1 MKSLTIFTTASQQ
14 LAARLFSRGRTQ
26 ADKQRGASAL
36 EYIVLAAAIIFI
48 VGILA
53 TNDEVQTTLKEAF
66 DGLFDSASGVAD
78 DAMPSAS
85 RISGR

>member
-1 MKSLTIFTTASQQ
+1 MKSLTIFTTASQR

-53 TNDEVQTTLKEAF
+53 TNTTVQNTFQSAF
-66 DGLFDSASGVAD
+66 ENLFSSAQN
-78 DAMPSAS
+78 P
-85 RISGR
+85 

>member
-1 MKSLTIFTTASQQ
+1 MKSLTIFTSVSQQ

-36 EYIVLAAAIIFI
+36 EYVMLAAVP

-53 TNDEVQTTLKEAF
+53 VVATTFGAEGEVAGEVGRADNQAAAIV
-66 DGLFDSASGVAD
+66 DG
-78 DAMPSAS
+78 
-85 RISGR
+85 

>member
-53 TNDEVQTTLKEAF
+53 TNETVQTTLETAF
-66 DGLFDSASGVAD
+66 NNLFTDAEGVAD
-78 DAMPSAS
+78 G
-85 RISGR
+85 SGT

>member
-1 MKSLTIFTTASQQ
+1 MKSLTIFTNVSQQ

-36 EYIVLAAAIIFI
+36 EYVMLAAVL

-53 TNDEVQTTLKEAF
+53 VVATTFGDGNNPIVDIFNDLFGKAETTAGT
-66 DGLFDSASGVAD
+66 DG
-78 DAMPSAS
+78 
-85 RISGR
+85 

>member
-1 MKSLTIFTTASQQ
+1 MKSLTVFTNVSQQ

-53 TNDEVQTTLKEAF
+53 TNETVQTTLETAFNNLFTEAQ
-66 DGLFDSASGVAD
+66 GVAD
-78 DAMPSAS
+78 GAGD
-85 RISGR
+85 GT

>member
-1 MKSLTIFTTASQQ
+1 MKSLTIFTTASQR

-36 EYIVLAAAIIFI
+36 EYVVLAAAIIFI

-53 TNDEVQTTLKEAF
+53 TNDGVRTTLETAFNNLFTEAEGMA
-66 DGLFDSASGVAD
+66 DGAGE
-78 DAMPSAS
+78 
-85 RISGR
+85 G

>member
-1 MKSLTIFTTASQQ
+1 MKSLTIFTNVSQQ

-53 TNDEVQTTLKEAF
+53 TNTTVQTTFQSAF
-66 DGLFDSASGVAD
+66 ENLFSSAQN
-78 DAMPSAS
+78 P
-85 RISGR
+85 

>member
-1 MKSLTIFTTASQQ
+1 MKSSTVFTNASQQ
-14 LAARLFSRGRTQ
+14 RAARLFSRGRTQ

-53 TNDEVQTTLKEAF
+53 TNETVQTTLENAF
-66 DGLFDSASGVAD
+66 KQLFS
-78 DAMPSAS
+78 DATAKNPN
-85 RISGR
+85 

>member
-36 EYIVLAAAIIFI
+36 EYIVLAAVIVIAIITALTTTDIASKITDTFQTI
-48 VGILA
+48 V
-53 TNDEVQTTLKEAF
+53 DQ
-66 DGLFDSASGVAD
+66 
-78 DAMPSAS
+78 MPSG
-85 RISGR
+85 SGDETEA

>member
-36 EYIVLAAAIIFI
+36 EYIVLAAVIVIAIITALTTTDIASKFTDTFQTI
-48 VGILA
+48 V
-53 TNDEVQTTLKEAF
+53 DQ
-66 DGLFDSASGVAD
+66 
-78 DAMPSAS
+78 MPSG
-85 RISGR
+85 SGDET

>member
-53 TNDEVQTTLKEAF
+53 TNETVQTTLETAFNNLFTEAE
-66 DGLFDSASGVAD
+66 GVAD
-78 DAMPSAS
+78 GD
-85 RISGR
+85 GT

>member
-1 MKSLTIFTTASQQ
+1 MKSLTIFTSVSQQ

-53 TNDEVQTTLKEAF
+53 TNETVQTTLETAFNNLFTEAQ
-66 DGLFDSASGVAD
+66 GVAD
-78 DAMPSAS
+78 SAGDDA
-85 RISGR
+85 GG

>member
-1 MKSLTIFTTASQQ
+1 MKSLTVFTNVSQQ

-53 TNDEVQTTLKEAF
+53 TNETVQTTLETAFNNLFTEAQ
-66 DGLFDSASGVAD
+66 GVAD
-78 DAMPSAS
+78 SAGDDA
-85 RISGR
+85 GG

>member
-1 MKSLTIFTTASQQ
+1 MKSLTVFTNVSQQ

-53 TNDEVQTTLKEAF
+53 TNDTVQGTLETAF
-66 DGLFDSASGVAD
+66 KQLFS
-78 DAMPSAS
+78 DATAKNPN
-85 RISGR
+85 

>member
-1 MKSLTIFTTASQQ
+1 MKSLTIFTTASQR

-36 EYIVLAAAIIFI
+36 EYVMLAAVL

-53 TNDEVQTTLKEAF
+53 FVATQYGGEDNPIVNIFNDLFGQAENTATNA
-66 DGLFDSASGVAD
+66 GAGGGS
-78 DAMPSAS
+78 
-85 RISGR
+85 

>member
-1 MKSLTIFTTASQQ
+1 MKSLTIFTNVSQQ

-26 ADKQRGASAL
+26 ADKQRGASAR

-53 TNDEVQTTLKEAF
+53 TNDTVQTTLETAF
-66 DGLFDSASGVAD
+66 KQLFL
-78 DAMPSAS
+78 DATAKNPN
-85 RISGR
+85 

>member
-1 MKSLTIFTTASQQ
+1 MKSLTIFTNVSQQ

-53 TNDEVQTTLKEAF
+53 TNETVQTTLETAFNNLFTEAQ
-66 DGLFDSASGVAD
+66 GVAD
-78 DAMPSAS
+78 SAGDDA
-85 RISGR
+85 GG

>member
-1 MKSLTIFTTASQQ
+1 MKSLTVFTNASQQ

-53 TNDEVQTTLKEAF
+53 TNETVQTTLETAFNNLFTEAQ
-66 DGLFDSASGVAD
+66 GVAD
-78 DAMPSAS
+78 SAGDDA
-85 RISGR
+85 GG